1 MKIINLKIIANST
14 YRILIL
20 KKIVELKLIL
30 YINQIYFK
38 KYNFLKLKEMK
49 DKKQTV

>member
-1 MKIINLKIIANST
+1 MKIINLKTIAKST

-30 YINQIYFK
+30 YINQIYIK
-38 KYNFLKLKEMK
+38 KYNFLKLKEIK
-49 DKKQTV
+49 AKIQIV